1 MAKSLTQMAANIV
14 AAQASHVSM
23 SADEMDAALKKVFEA
38 LNQIKVIEETPA
50 GEAVDDELARLRA
63 NPMKSIQRT
72 YVINLEDGSKY
83 KQITAKTLAKFGLTA
98 REYRK
103 KWGFSARQPLSSKA
117 LSAKRRK
124 VAKDLGLADK
134 LAAARMARSK
144 AAAEKKAAPAKK
156 KKAAPAKKK
165 KAAPAKKKKA
175 APAKKKKAAPAKK
188 KKAAPAKKKKAAPA
202 KKKKRTVAKKKRAPA
217 KKKKAPAKKKRAP
230 AKKKKAASK
239 RKKA

>member
-156 KKAAPAKKK
+156 KKAPAKKKRAAAKKK
-165 KAAPAKKKKA
+165 KAPA
-175 APAKKKKAAPAKK
+175 
-188 KKAAPAKKKKAAPA
+188 
-202 KKKKRTVAKKKRAPA
+202 KKRAPA
-217 KKKKAPAKKKRAP
+217 KKKKAPVKKKRAP
-230 AKKKKAASK
+230 ARKKKAASK
-239 RKKA
+239 RKKV

>member
-50 GEAVDDELARLRA
+50 GEAVDDELARLRG

-175 APAKKKKAAPAKK
+175 APAKKKK
-188 KKAAPAKKKKAAPA
+188 
-202 KKKKRTVAKKKRAPA
+202 RTVAKKKRAPA

-230 AKKKKAASK
+230 ARKKKAASK
-239 RKKA
+239 RKKV

>member
-1 MAKSLTQMAANIV
+1 MRRLSMAKSLTQMAADII

-50 GEAVDDELARLRA
+50 GGAVDDELAHLRA
-63 NPMKSIQRT
+63 NPIKSIQRT

-98 REYRK
+98 KEYRK
-103 KWGFSARQPLSSKA
+103 KWGFSARQPLSAKA

-134 LAAARMARSK
+134 LAAARLARSK
-144 AAAEKKAAPAKK
+144 TAAERKAAPATEGKAMPAKKKKAAPAKKKAAVAKKKVAPAKK

-165 KAAPAKKKKA
+165 KAAPAKKK
-175 APAKKKKAAPAKK
+175 
-188 KKAAPAKKKKAAPA
+188 
-202 KKKKRTVAKKKRAPA
+202 RAPA
-217 KKKKAPAKKKRAP
+217 KKKKAPAKKK
-230 AKKKKAASK
+230 KAASK
-239 RKKA
+239 RKKG

>member
-63 NPMKSIQRT
+63 NPIKSIQRT

-98 REYRK
+98 KEYRK
-103 KWGFSARQPLSSKA
+103 KWGFSARQPLSAKA

-134 LAAARMARSK
+134 LAAARLARSK
-144 AAAEKKAAPAKK
+144 TAAERKAAPATEGKAMPAKKKKAAPVKKKKAAPAKKKAAVAK

-175 APAKKKKAAPAKK
+175 APAKKK
-188 KKAAPAKKKKAAPA
+188 
-202 KKKKRTVAKKKRAPA
+202 
-217 KKKKAPAKKKRAP
+217 RAP

-239 RKKA
+239 RKKG

>member
-1 MAKSLTQMAANIV
+1 MAKSLTQMAADIV

-23 SADEMDAALKKVFEA
+23 SADEMDAALKKVFEV
-38 LNQIKVIEETPA
+38 LKQIKVIEETPA

-72 YVINLEDGSKY
+72 YVVNLEDGSKF
-83 KQITAKTLAKFGLTA
+83 KQLTAKTLAKFGLTA
-98 REYRK
+98 KEYRK
-103 KWGFSARQPLSSKA
+103 KWGFSARQALSAKS

-134 LAAARMARSK
+134 LAAARLARS
-144 AAAEKKAAPAKK
+144 KAAPAKK

-165 KAAPAKKKKA
+165 KAAPAKKKR
-175 APAKKKKAAPAKK
+175 AP
-188 KKAAPAKKKKAAPA
+188 
-202 KKKKRTVAKKKRAPA
+202 AKKKRAPA
-217 KKKKAPAKKKRAP
+217 KKKRAPAKKKRAPAKKKRAP

-239 RKKA
+239 RKKS

>member
-1 MAKSLTQMAANIV
+1 MRRLSMAKSLTQMAANIV

-83 KQITAKTLAKFGLTA
+83 KQITAKTLAKFGVTA

-156 KKAAPAKKK
+156 KKAAPAR
-165 KAAPAKKKKA
+165 
-175 APAKKKKAAPAKK
+175 
-188 KKAAPAKKKKAAPA
+188 
-202 KKKKRTVAKKKRAPA
+202 KKKRTVAKKKRAPA

-230 AKKKKAASK
+230 ARKKKAASK
-239 RKKA
+239 RKKV

>member
-1 MAKSLTQMAANIV
+1 MAKSLTQMAADIV

-23 SADEMDAALKKVFEA
+23 SADEMDAAIKKVFEA
-38 LNQIKVIEETPA
+38 LKEIKVIEETPA

-83 KQITAKTLAKFGLTA
+83 KQLTAKTLAKFGLTA
-98 REYRK
+98 KEYRK
-103 KWGFSARQPLSSKA
+103 KWGFSARQALSAKS

-124 VAKDLGLADK
+124 VAKALGLADK

-144 AAAEKKAAPAKK
+144 AAAK

-165 KAAPAKKKKA
+165 KAPAKKKKA
-175 APAKKKKAAPAKK
+175 PARKKKAPVRKKKAPARKKKAAA
-188 KKAAPAKKKKAAPA
+188 
-202 KKKKRTVAKKKRAPA
+202 
-217 KKKKAPAKKKRAP
+217 KKKAPAKKKRAP
-230 AKKKKAASK
+230 AKKKRAASK
-239 RKKA
+239 RKKS

>member
-1 MAKSLTQMAANIV
+1 MAADIV

-23 SADEMDAALKKVFEA
+23 SADEMDVALKKVFEA
-38 LNQIKVIEETPA
+38 LKQIKVVEETPA

-83 KQITAKTLAKFGLTA
+83 KQLTAKTLAKFGLTA

-103 KWGFSARQPLSSKA
+103 KWGFSARQALSAKS

-124 VAKDLGLADK
+124 VAKALGLADK
-134 LAAARMARSK
+134 LAAARLARST
-144 AAAEKKAAPAKK
+144 AAAK

-165 KAAPAKKKKA
+165 RAPA
-175 APAKKKKAAPAKK
+175 
-188 KKAAPAKKKKAAPA
+188 
-202 KKKKRTVAKKKRAPA
+202 AKKKRAPA
-217 KKKKAPAKKKRAP
+217 KKKRAPARKKKAP
-230 AKKKKAASK
+230 AKKKKATRK
-239 RKKA
+239 RKKG

>member
-144 AAAEKKAAPAKK
+144 AAAEKKAASAKK

-165 KAAPAKKKKA
+165 T
-175 APAKKKKAAPAKK
+175 
-188 KKAAPAKKKKAAPA
+188 
-202 KKKKRTVAKKKRAPA
+202 RTVAKKKRAPA

>member
-144 AAAEKKAAPAKK
+144 AAAAKK

-175 APAKKKKAAPAKK
+175 APAKKKKARLPRRKRPRLPRRKK
-188 KKAAPAKKKKAAPA
+188 ERLP
-202 KKKKRTVAKKKRAPA
+202 KRREHPLKR
-217 KKKKAPAKKKRAP
+217 KRHP
-230 AKKKKAASK
+230 RKRREHLRK
-239 RKKA
+239 RKKQPVSGKRPSPVILQ

>member
-63 NPMKSIQRT
+63 NPIKSIQRT

-98 REYRK
+98 KEYRK
-103 KWGFSARQPLSSKA
+103 KWGFSARQPLSAKA

-134 LAAARMARSK
+134 LAAARLARSK
-144 AAAEKKAAPAKK
+144 TAAERKAAPATEGKAMPAKKKKAAPVKKKKAAPAKKKAAVAK

-188 KKAAPAKKKKAAPA
+188 K
-202 KKKKRTVAKKKRAPA
+202 RAPA
-217 KKKKAPAKKKRAP
+217 KKKKAPAKKK
-230 AKKKKAASK
+230 KAASK
-239 RKKA
+239 RKKG

>member
-63 NPMKSIQRT
+63 NPIKSIQRT

-98 REYRK
+98 KEYRK
-103 KWGFSARQPLSSKA
+103 KWGFSARQPLSAKA

-134 LAAARMARSK
+134 LAAARLARSK
-144 AAAEKKAAPAKK
+144 TAAERKAAPATEGKAMPAKKKKAAPVKKKKAAPAKKKAAPAKKKAAVAK

-175 APAKKKKAAPAKK
+175 APAKKK
-188 KKAAPAKKKKAAPA
+188 
-202 KKKKRTVAKKKRAPA
+202 RAPA
-217 KKKKAPAKKKRAP
+217 KKKKAPAKKK
-230 AKKKKAASK
+230 KAASK
-239 RKKA
+239 RKKG

>member
-1 MAKSLTQMAANIV
+1 MAKSLTQMAADIV

-63 NPMKSIQRT
+63 NPVKSIQRT

-83 KQITAKTLAKFGLTA
+83 KQLTAKTLAKFGLTA

-103 KWGFSARQPLSSKA
+103 KWGFSARQALSAKS

-124 VAKDLGLADK
+124 VAKALGLADK

-144 AAAEKKAAPAKK
+144 AAAKRKAAPAAEEKAAPAK

-165 KAAPAKKKKA
+165 AAPSKKKAAPSKKKA
-175 APAKKKKAAPAKK
+175 APAKKK
-188 KKAAPAKKKKAAPA
+188 
-202 KKKKRTVAKKKRAPA
+202 RAPA
-217 KKKKAPAKKKRAP
+217 KKRKAPAKKKRAP
-230 AKKKKAASK
+230 AKKKKAPSK

>member
-83 KQITAKTLAKFGLTA
+83 KQITAKTLAKFGVTA

-165 KAAPAKKKKA
+165 KAAPAR
-175 APAKKKKAAPAKK
+175 
-188 KKAAPAKKKKAAPA
+188 
-202 KKKKRTVAKKKRAPA
+202 KKKRTVAKKKRAPA

-230 AKKKKAASK
+230 AKKKRAPARKKKAASK
-239 RKKA
+239 RKKV

>member
-1 MAKSLTQMAANIV
+1 MAKSLTQMAADIV

-38 LNQIKVIEETPA
+38 LKQIKVIEETPA

-83 KQITAKTLAKFGLTA
+83 KQLTAKTLAKFGLTA

-103 KWGFSARQPLSSKA
+103 KWGFSARQALSAKS

-124 VAKDLGLADK
+124 VAKALGLADK

-144 AAAEKKAAPAKK
+144 AAAK

-175 APAKKKKAAPAKK
+175 
-188 KKAAPAKKKKAAPA
+188 
-202 KKKKRTVAKKKRAPA
+202 PA
-217 KKKKAPAKKKRAP
+217 KKKKAPAKKKKAA
-230 AKKKKAASK
+230 AKKKRAASK

>member
-1 MAKSLTQMAANIV
+1 MFLGISEKQMRRLSMAKSLTQMAADIV

-23 SADEMDAALKKVFEA
+23 SADEMDEALKKVFEA

-144 AAAEKKAAPAKK
+144 AAAEN
-156 KKAAPAKKK
+156 
-165 KAAPAKKKKA
+165 
-175 APAKKKKAAPAKK
+175 
-188 KKAAPAKKKKAAPA
+188 KAAPAKKKKAAPA
-202 KKKKRTVAKKKRAPA
+202 KKKKRAVAKKKRAPA
-217 KKKKAPAKKKRAP
+217 KKKKAPAKKKRA
-230 AKKKKAASK
+230 ASK

>member
-23 SADEMDAALKKVFEA
+23 SADEMDAALQQVFEA

-63 NPMKSIQRT
+63 NPIKSIQRT
-72 YVINLEDGSKY
+72 CVINLEDGSKY

-98 REYRK
+98 KEYRK
-103 KWGFSARQPLSSKA
+103 KWGFSARQPLSAKA

-134 LAAARMARSK
+134 LAAARLARSK
-144 AAAEKKAAPAKK
+144 TAAERKAAPATEGKTMPAK

-165 KAAPAKKKKA
+165 KAAPAKKKA
-175 APAKKKKAAPAKK
+175 APAKKKAAPAKK
-188 KKAAPAKKKKAAPA
+188 KAAPAKKKAAPA
-202 KKKKRTVAKKKRAPA
+202 KKKAAPAKKKRAPA
-217 KKKKAPAKKKRAP
+217 KKKKAPAKKK
-230 AKKKKAASK
+230 KAASK

>member
-38 LNQIKVIEETPA
+38 LNQIKVLEETPA
-50 GEAVDDELARLRA
+50 GEVVDDELARLRA

-134 LAAARMARSK
+134 LAAARLARSK

-165 KAAPAKKKKA
+165 KAAPAKKKKRA
-175 APAKKKKAAPAKK
+175 
-188 KKAAPAKKKKAAPA
+188 
-202 KKKKRTVAKKKRAPA
+202 VAKKKRAPA

>member
-50 GEAVDDELARLRA
+50 GEAIDDELARLRA

-144 AAAEKKAAPAKK
+144 AAVE
-156 KKAAPAKKK
+156 
-165 KAAPAKKKKA
+165 KKA

>member
-1 MAKSLTQMAANIV
+1 MRRLSMAKSLTQMAANIV

-165 KAAPAKKKKA
+165 K
-175 APAKKKKAAPAKK
+175 
-188 KKAAPAKKKKAAPA
+188 
-202 KKKKRTVAKKKRAPA
+202 RTVAKKKRAPA

-230 AKKKKAASK
+230 AKKKRAPAKKKKAASK
-239 RKKA
+239 RKKG

>member
-1 MAKSLTQMAANIV
+1 MAANIV

-165 KAAPAKKKKA
+165 K
-175 APAKKKKAAPAKK
+175 
-188 KKAAPAKKKKAAPA
+188 
-202 KKKKRTVAKKKRAPA
+202 RTVAKKKRAPA
-217 KKKKAPAKKKRAP
+217 KKKKAPVKKKRAP
-230 AKKKKAASK
+230 ARKKKAASK
-239 RKKA
+239 RKKV

>member
-1 MAKSLTQMAANIV
+1 MAKSLTQMAADIV

-23 SADEMDAALKKVFEA
+23 SADEMDAAIKKVFEA
-38 LNQIKVIEETPA
+38 LKEIKVIEETPA

-83 KQITAKTLAKFGLTA
+83 KQLTAKTLAKFGLTA
-98 REYRK
+98 KEYRK
-103 KWGFSARQPLSSKA
+103 KWGFSARQALSAKS

-124 VAKDLGLADK
+124 VAKALGLADK

-144 AAAEKKAAPAKK
+144 AAAK

-165 KAAPAKKKKA
+165 KAPAKKKKA
-175 APAKKKKAAPAKK
+175 PV
-188 KKAAPAKKKKAAPA
+188 
-202 KKKKRTVAKKKRAPA
+202 R
-217 KKKKAPAKKKRAP
+217 KKKAPAKKKRAP
-230 AKKKKAASK
+230 AKKKRAPAKKKRAPAKKKRAASK
-239 RKKA
+239 RKKS

>member
-63 NPMKSIQRT
+63 NPIKSIQRT

-98 REYRK
+98 KEYRK
-103 KWGFSARQPLSSKA
+103 KWGFSARQPLSAKA

-134 LAAARMARSK
+134 LAAARLARSK
-144 AAAEKKAAPAKK
+144 TAAERKAAPATEGKAMPAKKKKAAPVKKKKAAPAKKKAAVAK

-175 APAKKKKAAPAKK
+175 
-188 KKAAPAKKKKAAPA
+188 
-202 KKKKRTVAKKKRAPA
+202 PA
-217 KKKKAPAKKKRAP
+217 KKKKAPAKKKKAP

-239 RKKA
+239 RKKG

>member
-1 MAKSLTQMAANIV
+1 MAKSLTQMAADIV

-38 LNQIKVIEETPA
+38 LNQIKVIEESPA

-63 NPMKSIQRT
+63 NPVKSIQRT

-83 KQITAKTLAKFGLTA
+83 KQLTAKTLAKFGLTA

-103 KWGFSARQPLSSKA
+103 KWGFSARQALSAKS

-124 VAKDLGLADK
+124 VAKALGLADK

-144 AAAEKKAAPAKK
+144 AAAERKAAPAAEEKAAPAKKKAAPSKKKAAPSK

-165 KAAPAKKKKA
+165 
-175 APAKKKKAAPAKK
+175 
-188 KKAAPAKKKKAAPA
+188 
-202 KKKKRTVAKKKRAPA
+202 RAPA
-217 KKKKAPAKKKRAP
+217 KKRKAPAKKKRAP
-230 AKKKKAASK
+230 AKKKKAPSK

>member
-1 MAKSLTQMAANIV
+1 MAKSLTQMAADIV

-38 LNQIKVIEETPA
+38 LKEIKVIEETPA

-72 YVINLEDGSKY
+72 YVINLEDCSKY
-83 KQITAKTLAKFGLTA
+83 KQLTAKTLAKFGLTA

-103 KWGFSARQPLSSKA
+103 KWGFSARQALSAKS

-124 VAKDLGLADK
+124 VAKALGLADK

-144 AAAEKKAAPAKK
+144 AAEK

-165 KAAPAKKKKA
+165 KAAPAKKKR
-175 APAKKKKAAPAKK
+175 APARKKKSPVKKKKAA
-188 KKAAPAKKKKAAPA
+188 
-202 KKKKRTVAKKKRAPA
+202 R
-217 KKKKAPAKKKRAP
+217 
-230 AKKKKAASK
+230 K
-239 RKKA
+239 RKKG

>member
-1 MAKSLTQMAANIV
+1 MAKSLTQMAADIV

-98 REYRK
+98 KEYRK
-103 KWGFSARQPLSSKA
+103 KWGFSARQPLSAKA

-134 LAAARMARSK
+134 LAAARLARSK
-144 AAAEKKAAPAKK
+144 TAAERKAAPATEGKAMPAKKKKAAPVKKKKAAPAKKKAAVAK

-175 APAKKKKAAPAKK
+175 APAKKK
-188 KKAAPAKKKKAAPA
+188 
-202 KKKKRTVAKKKRAPA
+202 RAPA
-217 KKKKAPAKKKRAP
+217 KKKKAPAKKK
-230 AKKKKAASK
+230 KAASK
-239 RKKA
+239 RKKG

>member
-1 MAKSLTQMAANIV
+1 MRRLSMAKSLTQMAADIV

-63 NPMKSIQRT
+63 NPIKSIQRT

-83 KQITAKTLAKFGLTA
+83 KQLTAKTLAKFGLTA

-103 KWGFSARQPLSSKA
+103 KWGFSARQPLSSKS
-117 LSAKRRK
+117 LSAQRRK

-134 LAAARMARSK
+134 LAAARMAKSK
-144 AAAEKKAAPAKK
+144 SAAK
-156 KKAAPAKKK
+156 KKAAPAAKK
-165 KAAPAKKKKA
+165 KAAPA
-175 APAKKKKAAPAKK
+175 AKKKRA
-188 KKAAPAKKKKAAPA
+188 
-202 KKKKRTVAKKKRAPA
+202 VAKKKRAPA
-217 KKKKAPAKKKRAP
+217 RKKIAPAKKKRAP
-230 AKKKKAASK
+230 ARKKKAASK

>member
-1 MAKSLTQMAANIV
+1 MAKSLTQMAADIV

-23 SADEMDAALKKVFEA
+23 SADEMDEALKKVFEA
-38 LNQIKVIEETPA
+38 LNQIKAIEETPA

-63 NPMKSIQRT
+63 NPIKSIQRT

-83 KQITAKTLAKFGLTA
+83 KQLTAKTLAKFGLTA

-103 KWGFSARQPLSSKA
+103 KWGFSARQPLSAKS

-144 AAAEKKAAPAKK
+144 AAAKEKAASAKKEKAAPAKK
-156 KKAAPAKKK
+156 EKAAPAKKE
-165 KAAPAKKKKA
+165 KAAPAKKEKA
-175 APAKKKKAAPAKK
+175 APAKKE
-188 KKAAPAKKKKAAPA
+188 KAAPA
-202 KKKKRTVAKKKRAPA
+202 KKKKRTVAKKKKAPA
-217 KKKKAPAKKKRAP
+217 KKKKAP

-239 RKKA
+239 RKKG